1 MLIKKSEEFGED
13 FNKFCKIHIFQH
25 CFLCIFFADV
35 CRLIY
40 SLKTFSGHAVMLV
53 DIFIGT

>member
-1 MLIKKSEEFGED
+1 MLINYCDEEFNE
-13 FNKFCKIHIFQH
+13 FCKIHIFQH